1 MPGQSFSQETISVT
15 DSLTPF
21 GLISGCAAFRDE
33 VIGEIVETLIDF
45 NVLCDSLASISE
57 NPEAYDEFRAS
68 FLEAIIHLDE
78 YSPWLLL
85 QKTMPASIRY
95 EKGNGKIIRNWIDD
109 HLWQLAQFHFLN
121 SAGVIEDKSP
131 YKLTNLKSFWAE
143 ISAYKLHK
151 NQIFIDVGGGLGT
164 ISFVLSK
171 SGTRLTIYIT
181 EINQEVLSFLGRKVE
196 SVVAGKDS
204 SGIYVVTGAEKH
216 LGLADTVKADR
227 ILLRE
232 VFHHLNDKEA
242 IMASIR
248 DHLKPDGKLII
259 VESPSELE
267 PNNKYRCNKA
277 MESDKIESLFKDFG
291 FAIEEK
297 RRVEDAYVWR
307 LVPIR

>member
-1 MPGQSFSQETISVT
+1 
-15 DSLTPF
+15 
-21 GLISGCAAFRDE
+21 
-33 VIGEIVETLIDF
+33 
-45 NVLCDSLASISE
+45 
-57 NPEAYDEFRAS
+57 
-68 FLEAIIHLDE
+68 
-78 YSPWLLL
+78 
-85 QKTMPASIRY
+85 
-95 EKGNGKIIRNWIDD
+95 
-109 HLWQLAQFHFLN
+109 
-121 SAGVIEDKSP
+121 
-131 YKLTNLKSFWAE
+131 
-143 ISAYKLHK
+143 
-151 NQIFIDVGGGLGT
+151 
-164 ISFVLSK
+164 
-171 SGTRLTIYIT
+171 
-181 EINQEVLSFLGRKVE
+181 
-196 SVVAGKDS
+196 
-204 SGIYVVTGAEKH
+204 VTGAEKH

-248 DHLKPDGKLII
+248 DHLKPDWKLII